1 MSFGIETNWK
11 DEILNGEA
19 KYRKRKNGQIIDDNF
34 TLEQTTPAIQ
44 EPTPLNRAN
53 LSVPIGEIKM
63 FSSQRNDEKYLLCDG
78 SIVRKNDFPL
88 LLDKLHDSRGKVEFV
103 ALDALSGGGSS
114 AGLYNTSRE
123 LWADGN
129 EVFATYGGENAF
141 LYSDNNGRSFEAKT
155 ISSSTKIT
163 INKIIKY
170 NGKYFAFGRT
180 SSDYLR
186 ILVSTDLM
194 NWEIISIASTEVGSI
209 KGDVVFGDNFVAI
222 QAGNTT
228 AYSNRYLIYSTDGGT
243 TWVTGGTVTSKWYSM
258 CYFKN
263 TIYASTASG
272 TIYKYDF
279 GANTWTK
286 VTTTGFTISNEILIG
301 KINDKYMYL
310 HDIETGKLYRTSNG
324 TDFSLWTNETF
335 TSLLSKNT
343 ETTSKIF
350 LTKLNEVYE
359 IKENEAGTQYIEKNF
374 VSATNT
380 EFKLTYGICLVE
392 TDETFVY
399 DNGNGFHVGLLYTE
413 KNYLLLPKVIDE
425 ANQVYGYIKA
435 LMEV

>member
-88 LLDKLHDSRGKVEFV
+88 LLDKLHDSRGEVEFV
-103 ALDALSGGGSS
+103 ALDVFDGSGSSGG
-114 AGLYNTSRE
+114 LYSTTRQ

-129 EVFATYGGENAF
+129 EVFATNNSENQF
-141 LYSDNNGRSFEAKT
+141 LYSDNNGRSFETKT
-155 ISSSTKIT
+155 ISSSANIGIYKV
-163 INKIIKY
+163 IKY
-170 NGKYFAFGRT
+170 NGKYFAFGKT

-186 ILVSTDLM
+186 ILVSTDLI
-194 NWEIISIASTEVGSI
+194 NWEIISAISTEIGAI
-209 KGDVVFGDNFVAI
+209 NGDVVFGDNFVGL
-222 QAGNTT
+222 QAG
-228 AYSNRYLIYSTDGGT
+228 YGSSLSHRYLLFSRDGGT
-243 TWVTGGTVTSKWYSM
+243 TWTLSATVSSKWYSM

-263 TIYASTASG
+263 VLYATTSAG
-272 TIYKYDF
+272 TIYTYNF
-279 GANTWTK
+279 ETNTWTK
-286 VTTTGFTISNEILIG
+286 VTTTGYTISNEILIG

-310 HDIETGKLYRTSNG
+310 HDIETGKIYRTSNG

-374 VSATNT
+374 VSATNE
-380 EFKLTYGICLVE
+380 EFELSYGICLVE